1 MKRAWTQGLR
11 IIGYTFAALVAV
23 GLSGVLGLASSSG
36 LIMAPAP
43 TSVVAPIVSQPGPTY
58 DAGKPT
64 VAVLLGNTQ
73 TEATDF
79 LAPYAMFS
87 ESGAYNVYAV
97 AETREPRTLAGGV
110 DVLPQRSFAEL
121 AALLPSHP
129 DIIVVPAMTEVG
141 SPQNAPVLDWLRQ
154 HGQGQTLLFSWC
166 VGAEVLAESGLIDGK
181 TVTTHWGQIDA
192 FERAYP
198 QVHWQ
203 RGERYIDT
211 GTLLTTGGITAG
223 VDATLHLLA
232 RRNGQAVADT
242 VAQAL
247 HYPLSPF
254 VTDPHMTQYTYGL
267 ADSPLLLNAAFN
279 WPKRR
284 AGVWL
289 YDGVGELD
297 LAAVVDVYAISS
309 AYRVDTLAA
318 GPAVVAQHGL
328 QILPRWQAPEL
339 PPVQRLLVPGGDG
352 AEQAAAHLPAG
363 LRGDGVPVTILQRS
377 QAPTYAFTLA
387 LQDLAQTHNVTTAVA
402 VARRLEV
409 RSPLQLAGP
418 RWPLHLL
425 IIPLLAG
432 LGGAIALAGLARL
445 GRRAVGLIRHNLR

>member
-1 MKRAWTQGLR
+1 MKRAWTQGLW
-11 IIGYTFAALVAV
+11 IIGYTFSALIAI
-23 GLSGVLGLASSSG
+23 GLSGVIGLVGSSG
-36 LIMAPAP
+36 LIMASAPAAL
-43 TSVVAPIVSQPGPTY
+43 SAPIVPQSVPPY

-97 AETREPRTLAGGV
+97 AETRELRTLAGGV
-110 DVLPQRSFAEL
+110 DVLPQNSFAEL
-121 AALLPSHP
+121 AALLHNRP
-129 DIIVVPAMTEVG
+129 DIIVVPAMTDVG

-154 HGQGQTLLFSWC
+154 NGQGQTLLFSWC
-166 VGAEVLAESGLIDGK
+166 VGAEVLAASGLIDGK
-181 TVTTHWGQIDA
+181 TVTTHWGQIDGL
-192 FERAYP
+192 ERAYP
-198 QVHWQ
+198 KVHWQ
-203 RGERYIDT
+203 RGERYIDS

-232 RRNGQAVADT
+232 RQNGQAVADT

-254 VTDPHMTQYTYGL
+254 VTDPHMAQYTGGL
-267 ADSPLLLNAAFN
+267 ADSPLILNAAFN

-318 GPAVVAQHGL
+318 GPAVVSQHGL
-328 QILPRWQAPEL
+328 RILPRWHTPKL
-339 PPVQRLLVPGGDG
+339 PPMKRLLIPGGDG
-352 AEQAAAHLPAG
+352 AEQAAARLPDG
-363 LRGDGVPVTILQRS
+363 LRGGAVPVTLLQHN

-387 LQDLAQTHNVTTAVA
+387 LQDLAQTHNVATAVA
-402 VARRLEV
+402 SARRLEV

-418 RWPLHLL
+418 QWPLHLL

-432 LGGAIALAGLARL
+432 LGGAIVFAGLAWL
-445 GRRAVGLIRHNLR
+445 SRRAVGRVRHSLK